1 MIMDAMT
8 TVKANYIRTLLAGG
22 AREDGRELYSFRD
35 ISIIPGKLG
44 NAEGSAEVHMGNTRV
59 LAGVKLQIEE
69 PMEDTPHQGNLIMSG
84 ELLPLASEMYETG
97 PPSADAIEFGRVVD
111 RGIRHGNCIDL
122 PSLFIE
128 DEKVWTVFIDLYVLN
143 YDGNLFDAGTM
154 AAMAAL
160 MNTKVPKVEDGKA
173 VRTERTQK
181 LKIDNIITSTTF
193 AKVKGRMILDPTG
206 AEELAADCRLTIA
219 NDEAKVRAM
228 QKGKSGGFFKNEI
241 GELLDVSF
249 NKHRELKDM
258 LTRAQT

>member
-1 MIMDAMT
+1 MDAMDM
-8 TVKANYIRTLLAGG
+8 VKSSHIRTLLASG
-22 AREDGRELYSFRD
+22 AREDGREFYAFRD
-35 ISIIPGKLG
+35 IKVMPGLLG
-44 NAEGSAEVHMGNTRV
+44 NAEGSAEVHIGNTRV

-69 PMEDTPHQGNLIMSG
+69 PMEDTPHQGNLIMSA
-84 ELLPLASEMYETG
+84 ELLPLASEEYETG
-97 PPSADAIEFGRVVD
+97 PPSASAIEFGRVVD

-160 MNTKVPKVEDGKA
+160 MNTKVPKVEDGAA

-181 LKIDNIITSTTF
+181 LKIDNIVASTTF
-193 AKVKGRMILDPTG
+193 AKVKDRMILDPDG
-206 AEELAADCRLTIA
+206 NEELAADCRLTIA
-219 NDEAKVRAM
+219 TDSEKVRSM

-241 GELLDVSF
+241 AELLDASF
-249 NKHRELKDM
+249 NKYGELKDI
-258 LTRAQT
+258 LTKAQK